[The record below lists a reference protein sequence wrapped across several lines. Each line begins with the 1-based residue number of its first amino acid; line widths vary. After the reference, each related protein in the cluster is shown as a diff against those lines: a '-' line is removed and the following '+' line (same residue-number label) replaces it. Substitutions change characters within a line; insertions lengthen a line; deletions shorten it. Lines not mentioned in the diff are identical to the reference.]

1 MNITQL
7 AILAIMG
14 FAIGFIFA
22 QYRKNNKVDKE
33 D

>member
-1 MNITQL
+1 MNTAQL
-7 AILAIMG
+7 VILAIMG

-33 D
+33 E